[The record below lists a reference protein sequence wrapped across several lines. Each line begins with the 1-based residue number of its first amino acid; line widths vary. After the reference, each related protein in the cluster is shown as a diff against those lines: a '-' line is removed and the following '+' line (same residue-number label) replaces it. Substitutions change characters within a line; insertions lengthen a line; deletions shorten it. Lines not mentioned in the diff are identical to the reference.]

1 MIAIP
6 ERITKNS
13 EDEIEKQV
21 ADMQKY
27 LDYLTER
34 INKALLEL
42 SGKVNEIDTKITLLG
57 GNSND

>member
-42 SGKVNEIDTKITLLG
+42 SDKVNEIDTKITLLG